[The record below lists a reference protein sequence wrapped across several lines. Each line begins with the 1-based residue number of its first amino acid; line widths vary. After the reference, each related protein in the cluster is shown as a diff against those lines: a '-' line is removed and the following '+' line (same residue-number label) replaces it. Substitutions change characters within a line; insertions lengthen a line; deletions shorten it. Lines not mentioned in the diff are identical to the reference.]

1 MSHADDYFQE
11 VGAIARLIDRAQI
24 ERMVDGLAEVRAAQG
39 RLFVLGVGG
48 GAGNAGH
55 AVNDFRKLCGIE
67 AYALGPPPAK
77 WSIPIVRKGR
87 IKDGE
92 QTSKTGGNC
101 NQATAG

>member
-48 GAGNAGH
+48 GAF
-55 AVNDFRKLCGIE
+55 DWRRIE
-67 AYALGPPPAK
+67 TRVPQPCEHKVRVYVVATRHLRNRYA
-77 WSIPIVRKGR
+77 
-87 IKDGE
+87 
-92 QTSKTGGNC
+92 
-101 NQATAG
+101 